1 MQTSKPWYR
10 KEKRTVEST
19 VHRGRGGG
27 DSLPFDLVL
36 VYNTCL

>member
-27 DSLPFDLVL
+27 SLPFDLVL